1 MRHRLMTTGT
11 LFALLVAVAGAQ
23 AQDVERILQDVAE
36 NIGAND
42 LNTLHFSGTDGWA
55 AFPGASYAP
64 EVDWTRF
71 ALVGYSKAVDF
82 DAGYLREQFTRTF
95 GNYAQLGGSQGVPT
109 EGEGVLDIVL
119 NGDYTWLQEGAGGP
133 YQREGLMDGI
143 PHTELRKL
151 DMLLIPHGFVK
162 AALAR
167 GAHPTMVTTGP
178 RGQQRRYVSVVA
190 QGKYRITA
198 TINESDEIEN
208 LQTHVAN
215 PMFGD
220 MLYENSF
227 GPYQQFGTVS
237 FPSVIRHFV
246 GDPRLYPGH
255 SMMEIEISSV
265 SANEPVNIL
274 PVPATAMVPT
284 QSPSL
289 VESEEIGDG
298 IWYLGGIRHG
308 SVLVEFDDFV
318 AVVEAPLNEKRA
330 LAVIDEVYT
339 LAPDK
344 PIRYL
349 VNSHH
354 HFDHSGGLRT
364 FVAEGAKVVTHER
377 NREFYE
383 RVILSP
389 APRTLEPD
397 RLYLLNPP
405 SYRES
410 AIEPVATNGVYTIS
424 DGSRTLE
431 VRPLPYMTHVATM
444 VIAYLPNERMAVFAD
459 TNPQEVMRLG
469 LDTEKYVSLHGGL
482 VSPPE

>member
-1 MRHRLMTTGT
+1 M
-11 LFALLVAVAGAQ
+11 
-23 AQDVERILQDVAE
+23 AE

-178 RGQQRRYVSVVA
+178 RGQQRRFVSVVA

-265 SANEPVNIL
+265 SANEPV
-274 PVPATAMVPT
+274 
-284 QSPSL
+284 
-289 VESEEIGDG
+289 
-298 IWYLGGIRHG
+298 
-308 SVLVEFDDFV
+308 
-318 AVVEAPLNEKRA
+318 
-330 LAVIDEVYT
+330 
-339 LAPDK
+339 
-344 PIRYL
+344 
-349 VNSHH
+349 
-354 HFDHSGGLRT
+354 
-364 FVAEGAKVVTHER
+364 
-377 NREFYE
+377 
-383 RVILSP
+383 
-389 APRTLEPD
+389 
-397 RLYLLNPP
+397 
-405 SYRES
+405 
-410 AIEPVATNGVYTIS
+410 ATNGVYTIS

-459 TNPQEVMRLG
+459 TNPQGVMRLG